1 MGMERKGRSATLL
14 GLDDPLEYL
23 HVLTSLVME
32 AQQTCDI
39 LETASPERE
48 TVASFVRVNS
58 EEAASVAARDLSP
71 DARHRWEESLRQI
84 PEGHRHHPSYLL
96 QFSAYIFKLQGA
108 VDVADFDDCVS
119 FFLRT
124 EYQRT
129 GNLTVALSVI
139 WHRHINDVIKV
150 DDNAATMNA
159 AITITQHLLDTSEL
173 DFRPAQD
180 LACLL
185 IHRYSSTLE
194 RSDLE
199 RAQELLHEP
208 PAQGDETEYY
218 GFRCML
224 ADRLGVSDVEAAE
237 KHADLCATDPPF
249 RRLCLDD
256 PMGAALLLVQRFFA
270 GGQQDIRT
278 LDEMISLLEPLVNSG
293 NVIHRLT
300 LADTFHR
307 RGGISGDP
315 QELHK
320 VVDILLPLLSKDESL
335 ETRDLILTAL
345 LVSDS
350 LYNLARMDSEPS
362 KSLAYFTQALNT
374 LSHTLSLNH
383 PFDLFPQPVFDLV
396 RLWVAICT
404 MLERSDVQPFEA
416 AHFVMLQK
424 GINAFTRIVHLEA
437 SFETRASA
445 LSNWQTTNARCDSMV
460 MTPADFVSYA
470 VATAFMSGQP
480 MHALE
485 WLEQGRSV
493 LWRQMRQLRAPL
505 GDVKVMDL
513 ELWREMDDLRRQL
526 LVSSSRGRFDPGTS
540 EGEAESRH
548 HRKIAQAWQDAV
560 LRARRIPGLEQF
572 LLPTPISELLTADL
586 PGPVVVINCYER
598 TDAIILLPAAHG
610 VERSVHVHLEG
621 FSAKMA
627 QKWHE
632 QLVLATRSDFA
643 YRSADLALYRK
654 GFSWDNHVD
663 QVAVFRDMLLYIWKH
678 IVIPVLAQLNISVCN
693 QTSSLEIIIDDLP
706 DIRQRTTDHHL
717 LVPNWGAHVP
727 SYPCCRRLH

>member
-23 HVLTSLVME
+23 HGLTSLIME
-32 AQQTCDI
+32 AQQICDI
-39 LETASPERE
+39 LESASPERK
-48 TVASFVRVNS
+48 TIASFVRVNS
-58 EEAASVAARDLSP
+58 EEAASVAVRDLSP
-71 DARHRWEESLRQI
+71 DARHRWAESLRQI

-96 QFSAYIFKLQGA
+96 QFSAYICKLQGA
-108 VDVADFDDCVS
+108 VDVAEFDDCVS

-129 GNLTVALSVI
+129 GHLKVALSAI
-139 WHRHINDVIKV
+139 WRRHINDVIKV
-150 DDNAATMNA
+150 GDNAATINA
-159 AITITQHLLDTSEL
+159 AITITQRLLDTSEL
-173 DFRPAQD
+173 DFRPAQG

-185 IHRYSSTLE
+185 IHRYSSNLE

-208 PAQGDETEYY
+208 PAQGDETEYS

-224 ADRLGVSDVEAAE
+224 ADRLGVPDVEAAG
-237 KHADLCATDPPF
+237 KHADLCATDPAF
-249 RRLCLDD
+249 RRLCSDSPL
-256 PMGAALLLVQRFFA
+256 GAALLLTQRFFA
-270 GGQQDIRT
+270 GGERDIEA
-278 LDEMISLLEPLVNSG
+278 LDEAISLLEPLVNSG
-293 NVIHRLT
+293 NEVHRIA

-307 RGGISGDP
+307 RAGISGDP
-315 QELHK
+315 QDLHK

-335 ETRDLILTAL
+335 ETRALLFTAL

-350 LYNLARMDSEPS
+350 LYTLAGMDSEPS

-396 RLWVAICT
+396 RLWVAIST
-404 MLERSDVQPFEA
+404 MLERSDVQPFGET
-416 AHFVMLQK
+416 HFVTLQK
-424 GINAFTRIVHLEA
+424 GINALTRMVHLEA

-445 LSNWQTTNARCDSMV
+445 LSTWQTANARFDRMV
-460 MTPADFVSYA
+460 MTPADFVGYA

-480 MHALE
+480 MQALE
-485 WLEQGRSV
+485 WLEEGRSV
-493 LWRQMRQLRAPL
+493 MWRQLRQLRAPL
-505 GDVKVMDL
+505 DDVKVMD
-513 ELWREMDDLRRQL
+513 EDLWREMADLRRRL
-526 LVSSSRGRFDPGTS
+526 LVSSSRGRFEPGTS

-572 LLPTPISELLTADL
+572 LLPTPISNLLTADL
-586 PGPVVVINCYER
+586 PGPVVVINCYVR
-598 TDAIILLPAAHG
+598 TDAVIILPDAHA
-610 VERSVHVHLEG
+610 VERFVHVHLEG
-621 FSAKMA
+621 FSVKMA

-632 QLVLATRSDFA
+632 QLVLATRSDLA

-654 GFSWDNHVD
+654 GFSWDDRVD
-663 QVAVFRDMLLYIWKH
+663 QVAVFRDMLLHIWKH
-678 IVIPVLAQLNISVCN
+678 IVIPVLAQLNLSVCN
-693 QTSSLEIIIDDLP
+693 QTSSL
-706 DIRQRTTDHHL
+706 
-717 LVPNWGAHVP
+717 
-727 SYPCCRRLH
+727 